1 MSSGLGARVLTALV
15 LVPFVIAL
23 LGWGPWWGF
32 PALVVVGV
40 ALSTQELLNI
50 LLAEETRKL
59 RWFGVFCAVGVV
71 VGCLCLWSPPARYG
85 FPLMPAGLVI
95 VVLLLQLAT
104 AWFLFSR
111 GGAANQAVVPSYL
124 ALFCFGVLYTSLL
137 GSHIALLSYLPE
149 GRAISTNAWVFL
161 LMTTTFL
168 GDTMA
173 YFFGRSIGGPK
184 VFVAVSPNKTW
195 AGVFGCAVG
204 GVVGAFAI
212 SWILLPQLRW
222 WDCVVIGVC
231 TSILGQIG
239 DFSESLMK
247 RAHHVKDSGSLLPG
261 HGGLLDRIDAL
272 LFNGPFIF
280 YYATW
285 VILAR

>member
-1 MSSGLGARVLTALV
+1 MSSGFGARVLTALV
-15 LVPFVIAL
+15 LVPFVVAL

-32 PALVVVGV
+32 PVLAVLGV
-40 ALSTQELLNI
+40 TLATQELLAI
-50 LLAEETRKL
+50 LLVEETRNV
-59 RWFGVFCAVGVV
+59 RWFGVVCVVFVMVGF
-71 VGCLCLWSPPARYG
+71 LLLWSPPARYG
-85 FPLMPAGLVI
+85 FPFMPAGMLI
-95 VVLLLQLAT
+95 VVLLFQLAT
-104 AWFLFSR
+104 AFFLFAR
-111 GGAANQAVVPSYL
+111 GASANQAVVPSYL

-149 GRAISTNAWVFL
+149 GRPVSSNAWVFL
-161 LMTTTFL
+161 LMATTFL

-173 YFFGRSIGGPK
+173 YFFGRGIGGPK

-195 AGVFGCAVG
+195 AGVLGCAVG
-204 GVVGAFAI
+204 GVGGAFAV
-212 SWILLPQLRW
+212 SWILLPQLLW
-222 WDCVVIGVC
+222 WDCLVIGVC

-247 RAHHVKDSGSLLPG
+247 RAHKVKDSGSLLPG

-285 VILAR
+285 VVLAR